1 MPLVLKILNNTSIMD
16 MGSLVSRSRAL
27 KEDMIMMPI
36 IAALFIH
43 CYWPALYILLLVHTV
58 ILQGNLIST
67 LCMKQFRF
75 RSLSCVTKQRF
86 T

>member
-36 IAALFIH
+36 AALFIQCH
-43 CYWPALYILLLVHTV
+43 WPALYILLLVHTV